1 MVDFHRTCGNLVS
14 VANGEM
20 KMSDHDDTCYW
31 LGQPINAMT
40 REKLQDALIECKLA
54 LMLKENEIV
63 LLRHHLEIK
72 NAETNDAWLLLCN
85 GR

>member
-1 MVDFHRTCGNLVS
+1 
-14 VANGEM
+14 
-20 KMSDHDDTCYW
+20 MSDHDDTCYW

-63 LLRHHLEIK
+63 LLRRHLEVKDEIIFGMR
-72 NAETNDAWLLLCN
+72 N
-85 GR
+85 GVMQLQC

>member
-1 MVDFHRTCGNLVS
+1 
-14 VANGEM
+14 
-20 KMSDHDDTCYW
+20 MSDHDDTCYW

-63 LLRHHLEIK
+63 LLRHHLEVKDEIISPK
-72 NAETNDAWLLLCN
+72 HTRAVHL
-85 GR
+85 RSIS